1 MRHLVEGFQ
10 ESKEAAVAALRRG
23 DLEEARRQMLKAAE
37 FLLKLADRST
47 GRIRQMRIENAN
59 RLIEQAK
66 GLKER
71 ARSIQSAQPREAAE
85 QEGTRAERFI
95 VREKPD
101 VSFNDIAGLEEAKT
115 TIMVKV
121 IHPLKRPDMA
131 KKYGMRLGGGLLLYG
146 PPGTGKTMLAKAVAN
161 EVDAPF
167 YMVKPSDILS
177 KWVGEAEKNVA
188 ALFEDARKNPL
199 SVVFIDEVE
208 ALVPR
213 RRSTQSSVMAR
224 VVPQFLAELE
234 GFKTGN
240 PILFIAAT
248 NEPWMI
254 DPAMLR
260 PGRFD
265 EKIYVGLPNAE
276 ARAEI
281 FRLQLKNRLVDPAIE
296 YEELARRTEGYS
308 GADIRAICERAA
320 QAVFLEAIKTGNE
333 RPINMNDLLSAIER
347 VHPSVT
353 PDALKRYEAWRKTH

>member
-1 MRHLVEGFQ
+1 MQHLVEGFQ
-10 ESKEAAVAALRRG
+10 ERKEAAVAALRRG
-23 DLEEARRQMLKAAE
+23 DVEEARRQMLRAAE
-37 FLLKLADRST
+37 FLLKMAERST

-66 GLKER
+66 GLRER
-71 ARSIQSAQPREAAE
+71 VRAARGVERGEVAE
-85 QEGTRAERFI
+85 QEGGRGERFI

-101 VSFNDIAGLEEAKT
+101 VCFDDIAGLEEAKT
-115 TIMVKV
+115 LIMVKV
-121 IHPLKRPDMA
+121 IHPLKNPDVA
-131 KKYGMRLGGGLLLYG
+131 AKYGMRLGGGLLLYG

-161 EVDAPF
+161 EVNAPF
-167 YMVKPSDILS
+167 YTVKPSDILS

-213 RRSTQSSVMAR
+213 RRMSHSSVMAR

-234 GFKTGN
+234 GFRSGN

-248 NEPWMI
+248 NEPWLV

-265 EKIYVGLPNAE
+265 EKVYVGLPDMA
-276 ARAEI
+276 ARARI
-281 FRLQLKNRLVDPAIE
+281 FQLQLKNRLSDEAID

-320 QAVFLEAIKTGNE
+320 QAVFLEAIQTGNE
-333 RPINMNDLLSAIER
+333 RPISMSDILAALEHIR
-347 VHPSVT
+347 PSVT
-353 PDALKRYEAWRKTH
+353 PEQLKRFEAWRKTH

>member
-1 MRHLVEGFQ
+1 MQHLVEGFH

-23 DLEEARRQMLKAAE
+23 DIEEARRQMLKAAE
-37 FLLKLADRST
+37 YLLKLADRST
-47 GRIRQMRIENAN
+47 GKIRQMRIENAN
-59 RLIEQAK
+59 RLISQAK
-66 GLKER
+66 TLKER
-71 ARSIQSAQPREAAE
+71 AQSVRITTKKEAAE

-101 VSFNDIAGLEEAKT
+101 IGFEDIAGLEEAKAV
-115 TIMVKV
+115 IMVKV
-121 IHPLKRPDMA
+121 IHPLKNPEMA

-146 PPGTGKTMLAKAVAN
+146 PPGTGKTMLAKAVAA

-167 YMVKPSDILS
+167 YTVKPSDILS

-208 ALVPR
+208 ALLPR

-234 GFKTGN
+234 GFKSGN

-265 EKIYVGLPNAE
+265 EKIYVGLPDGQ
-276 ARAEI
+276 ARATI
-281 FRLQLKNRLVDPAIE
+281 FRLQLKNRLIDDSIN
-296 YEELARRTEGYS
+296 YDELSQRTEGYS
-308 GADIRAICERAA
+308 GADIRAVCEHAA
-320 QAVFLEAIKTGNE
+320 QSVFLEAVNTGNE
-333 RPINMNDLLSAIER
+333 RPINMDDLLKALQH
-347 VHPSVT
+347 VHPSV
-353 PDALKRYEAWRKTH
+353 PKDVLKKYEAWKKLH